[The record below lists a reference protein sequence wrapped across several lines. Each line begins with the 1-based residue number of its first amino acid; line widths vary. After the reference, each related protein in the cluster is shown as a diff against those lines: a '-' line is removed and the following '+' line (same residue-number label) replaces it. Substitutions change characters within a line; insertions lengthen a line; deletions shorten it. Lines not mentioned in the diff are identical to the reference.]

1 MPLKIFIIIFFFII
15 AIGDILNVKN
25 NRIKL
30 RYFTKSLL
38 IPLLIL
44 FYLIST
50 TKIEQ
55 LIIYALICCFFGD
68 FFLLFARKKLFFI
81 AGLLSFFAGHFF
93 YIIAFLKTTSF
104 LSNIPGWFYLSLI
117 PYIFYGFFIYYRL
130 NPYLS
135 SMKIPVIAYLNVI
148 LFMSFASFT
157 RIWEINGIAFWF
169 PFVGSIMFIVSDTL
183 LAIRVFKY
191 NIMRGWISVMIFYIC
206 AQLLIILGLL
216 K

>member
-15 AIGDILNVKN
+15 AIGDILNVRN
-25 NRIKL
+25 DRVKL
-30 RYFTKSLL
+30 RYFTKPLL
-38 IPLLIL
+38 VPSLIL
-44 FYLIST
+44 FYIMNT

-55 LIIYALICCFFGD
+55 IIIYALICCFFGD
-68 FFLLFARKKLFFI
+68 FFLLFAQKKLFFI
-81 AGLLSFFAGHFF
+81 AGLFSFLAGHCF
-93 YIIAFLKTTSF
+93 YTIAFLKTTSF

-135 SMKIPVIAYLNVI
+135 SMKIPVIAYLNII

-169 PFVGSIMFIVSDTL
+169 PFVGSIIFIVSDTL

-216 K
+216 

>member
-15 AIGDILNVKN
+15 AIGDILNVRN
-25 NRIKL
+25 DRVKL
-30 RYFTKSLL
+30 RYLTKPLL
-38 IPLLIL
+38 VPLLIL
-44 FYLIST
+44 FYIMNT

-55 LIIYALICCFFGD
+55 IIIYALLCCFFGD

-81 AGLLSFFAGHFF
+81 AGLLSFLAGHFF
-93 YIIAFLKTTSF
+93 YTIAFLKTTSF

-135 SMKIPVIAYLNVI
+135 SMKIPVIAYLNII

-191 NIMRGWISVMIFYIC
+191 KIMRGWISVMIFYIC

-216 K
+216 